1 MYFETECT
9 MALQGNP
16 RLLILVPI
24 ASVYATNFLLVVNSN
39 FGPVLSRFRDI
50 ASFLLSIATPPIF
63 HPNFGGVSFG
73 LDCRR

>member
-50 ASFLLSIATPPIF
+50 ASFLLKTAPHTYSTRIL
-63 HPNFGGVSFG
+63 GVFP
-73 LDCRR
+73 LD